1 MRYLICVLG
10 CFERLLCVLVHSG
23 CLTKHY
29 RMGHINAW
37 CLFFHSPGDETSMLR
52 VQANSQLV
60 DGAFSLQMHLYV
72 VFPLCACGERGGD

>member
-1 MRYLICVLG
+1 
-10 CFERLLCVLVHSG
+10 
-23 CLTKHY
+23 
-29 RMGHINAW
+29 MGHINTW

-72 VFPLCACGERGGD
+72 VFPLCACGERGGDLKKKYTSSTERREGERCLVSLPLF